1 MINDALTKKGN
12 VKPAFRD
19 SFKEQVVEKYL
30 NGDFSATPNGKYA
43 MELVESQFENESGE
57 VEVKTIYAE
66 VKITVTSNDPF
77 VKKETK
83 KKDKVEVEVDI
94 PELFN

>member
-1 MINDALTKKGN
+1 MVNDALTKKGN

-30 NGDFSATPNGKYA
+30 QGDFSATPNGKYA
-43 MELVESQFENESGE
+43 MELVESQFENENGE
-57 VEVKTIYAE
+57 VEVKTIFAE
-66 VKITVTSNDPF
+66 VKITVTANDPF
-77 VKKETK
+77 IKKEKAK
-83 KKDKVEVEVDI
+83 KEKEEVEIDI